1 MPQPLR
7 IAVAGALGRMGRQT
21 VSAVEADTRLTLA
34 ARFHRP
40 GAAGEGLVGR
50 DEALA
55 LADVIIDFTT
65 PAASAELAEACAV
78 RGGPA
83 LVIGSTGFDCA
94 ELAAIAG
101 AALRVAIVRSGSY
114 SLGLNML
121 TGLVEQAARALG
133 PGDCDIE
140 IFEAHHR
147 QKVDAPSGT
156 ALMLG
161 EAAAR
166 GRGVDLDAVARR
178 ARDGI
183 TGARPQGEIGF
194 SVMRGGSVVGEHSVS
209 FLADGEVLTLAHSA
223 QDRSMFARG
232 AIAAALWVAGRPPG
246 QYDMRDVLGLNNR
259 AGERPALSLH
269 DLFTGTGRPSVG
281 GPGCGDFQDSLKAG

>member
-7 IAVAGALGRMGRQT
+7 IAIAGALGRMGRQM
-21 VSAVEADTRLTLA
+21 VEAVVADPRLALA

-40 GAAGEGLVGR
+40 GSTGEGLVSR

-65 PAASAELAEACAV
+65 PAASAELAEACAL

-83 LVIGSTGFDCA
+83 LVIGSTGFDAA
-94 ELAAIAG
+94 ELAAIA
-101 AALRVAIVRSGSY
+101 AAAKKIAIVRSGSY

-147 QKVDAPSGT
+147 SKVDAPSGT

-161 EAAAR
+161 EAAAQ
-166 GRGVDLDAVARR
+166 GRGVALADVARR
-178 ARDGI
+178 GHDGV
-183 TGARPQGEIGF
+183 TFARPSGEIGF
-194 SVMRGGSVVGEHSVS
+194 AVARGGSIVGEHSVS
-209 FLADGEVLTLAHSA
+209 FLADGEVLTLSHSA
-223 QDRSMFARG
+223 DDRSMFARG
-232 AIAAALWVAGRPPG
+232 AMAAALWVAGRPPG
-246 QYDMRDVLGLNNR
+246 EYTMRDVL
-259 AGERPALSLH
+259 ALGAS
-269 DLFTGTGRPSVG
+269 
-281 GPGCGDFQDSLKAG
+281 